1 MHANARVLL
10 FSDPNDTGDLAGKLE
25 QRGYQP
31 LPATTREDAVRIVT
45 GRYPDIAIVNA
56 ADSEEGA
63 RFRRDLTD
71 LRPDGQLPT
80 IDIGGESGAAEDELQ
95 VEYLPAA
102 FRDSELFSRLKVLSR
117 LVSMQGELALRT
129 ETSQQYGLEAP
140 VQTALPEKISDAN
153 ILVIADDEERRTS
166 IRKMIAPIAT
176 ADVVQK
182 PYEGMERLL
191 QDPFDAVIAVGGNDD
206 DDLMDFCRRLR
217 NHANLFNMP
226 LLVLCP
232 QSEAEAQDDI
242 YDAGASEV
250 LRLSASA
257 ARLLPRLHH
266 LVRQQRYRQSML
278 EVYREGRHYAATD
291 SLTGLFGHGYLHAH
305 LQKQITECRSRDK
318 DLALGFFDIAEM
330 TGFNSQ
336 FGYVAGDRLLRQIG
350 GAIGGFVRAEDLPA
364 RFNGDKF
371 CIVLPDSDLASAL
384 PVLQRIAGV
393 INMTEFAIPDVG
405 EPIKIRL
412 LTGCAMLQHDD
423 SAESLIARARADCNG
438 G

>member
-10 FSDPNDTGDLAGKLE
+10 FSDPTDTGDLAGKLE

-45 GRYPDIAIVNA
+45 GRYPDIAIVNTA
-56 ADSEEGA
+56 ASEEGA
-63 RFRRDLTD
+63 LFRRDLHE

-80 IDIGGESGAAEDELQ
+80 IVIGGETGVVEDKLQ
-95 VEYLPAA
+95 VEHLPAA

-117 LVSMQGELALRT
+117 LVSMQGELSLRS
-129 ETSQQYGLEAP
+129 ETSQLYGLEAP
-140 VQTALPEKISDAN
+140 VQTTLPEEISDAN
-153 ILVIADDEERRTS
+153 NLVIAEEEDRRAS
-166 IRKMIAPIAT
+166 ILKMIAPIAT

-191 QDPFDAVIAVGGNDD
+191 QDPFDVVIAVGGNDD
-206 DDLMDFCRRLR
+206 DLMDFCRRMR

-232 QSEAEAQDDI
+232 QGEAEAQDDI
-242 YDAGASEV
+242 YEAGASEV
-250 LRLSASA
+250 LKLTASA
-257 ARLLPRLHH
+257 VLLLPRLHH

-278 EVYREGRHYAATD
+278 EVYREGRRYAATD

-305 LQKQITECRSRDK
+305 LKKQIVECRSRNK
-318 DLALGFFDIAEM
+318 DLALGFFDIADM
-330 TGFNSQ
+330 TGFNDEY
-336 FGYVAGDRLLRQIG
+336 GYVAGDRLLRQIG

-364 RFNGDKF
+364 RYNGDKF
-371 CIVLPDSDLASAL
+371 CIVLPDSDLVSAS

-393 INMTEFAIPDVG
+393 INMTEFAITDVG
-405 EPIKIRL
+405 EPTKIRL
-412 LTGCAMLQHDD
+412 QTGCAMPKDD
-423 SAESLIARARADCNG
+423 DGAESLIARARTDCKG